1 MEDAEIVDFAREAII
16 LTIRIS
22 APVMLIGLAVG
33 VVIALIQALTQIQEM
48 TLAFVPKMMAIYL
61 AVFLMFPMFATAMQ
75 AFTELIA
82 DKIISLG

>member
-1 MEDAEIVDFAREAII
+1 MEEAEIVDFAREAIV
-16 LTIRIS
+16 LTIQIS
-22 APVMLIGLAVG
+22 APIMLIGLAVG

-61 AVFLMFPMFATAMQ
+61 AIFFMFPMFAKSMQ
-75 AFTELIA
+75 TFTERLA

>member
-16 LTIRIS
+16 LTIRLS

-33 VVIALIQALTQIQEM
+33 VIIALIQALTQIQEM

-61 AVFLMFPMFATAMQ
+61 AIFLMFPMFAIAMQ
-75 AFTELIA
+75 AFTEKIA